1 MLSCQKDLFQIA
13 NEVTYLNCAYMSP
26 QSLAVEKAGI
36 EALKRKGQ
44 PYLISPNHF
53 FEAVQKLTST
63 FAHLIGAKDPN
74 RIAII
79 PSVSYG
85 IANVANNAQLA
96 PGDKIVVVEEQFPSN
111 IYSWHKLAEKKGA
124 EVIEVKSPEGT
135 EERGKRWNQQLMEA
149 IDSKTK
155 IVALPHV
162 HWTDGTLY
170 DLKAIRE
177 AATSVGAWLVI
188 DGTQSVG
195 ALPFNVAEIK
205 PDALICA
212 GYKWLMGPYSMGLAY
227 YGEVLD
233 QGEPLEENW
242 INRFNSEDFS
252 GLVQYESR
260 YQPMAKRYS
269 VGEQSNF
276 ILVPMLQAALEMI
289 AGWGISAIQE
299 YCKEIGE
306 DALKQLKELGFWA
319 EEETYRSSHLIGIRT
334 PNGLSL
340 ENLTQKLKERDIH
353 VSVRG
358 NAIRISPHV
367 YNTKADFEKL
377 VECCKEVL

>member
-162 HWTDGTLY
+162 HWADGTLY